1 MKCAW
6 VCDTGILVSS
16 LQNVSIFKVV
26 TVLHEA
32 FSPEANLVT
41 KICVQV
47 LYLRKNSERHSREM
61 GKIHGKEKEVSAEYT
76 LEQVMIVG
84 IRSSVSPETSWG

>member
-6 VCDTGILVSS
+6 VWDTGILVSS
-16 LQNVSIFKVV
+16 LQNFSIFKVV
-26 TVLHEA
+26 TDLHEA
-32 FSPEANLVT
+32 FSPGANLVT

-47 LYLRKNSERHSREM
+47 VYLRKNPGSHSREM
-61 GKIHGKEKEVSAEYT
+61 GNMHGKEKKVNAEYT